1 MKGMMSILRS
11 AVEIK
16 RTQELGI
23 DADEANPFDCLKA
36 AFDLYFKGIL
46 GNEMFELY
54 QLLFSQFFS

>member
-16 RTQELGI
+16 RTQEVGI

-36 AFDLYFKGIL
+36 AFDLYFKGISST
-46 GNEMFELY
+46 
-54 QLLFSQFFS
+54 QLKNIL